1 MRYAFRDYGFNDYM
15 REYLD
20 RIGELAR
27 GRLNYDPFRE
37 FSTKSEDNIRLIHQR
52 DDIEKYAR
60 NTLKMAHAGTNRQSM
75 GIYGRSN
82 EKINFY
88 VKASKSTDP
97 LPKIRF
103 LNI

>member
-1 MRYAFRDYGFNDYM
+1 
-15 REYLD
+15 
-20 RIGELAR
+20 
-27 GRLNYDPFRE
+27 
-37 FSTKSEDNIRLIHQR
+37 
-52 DDIEKYAR
+52 
-60 NTLKMAHAGTNRQSM
+60 MAYAGTNRQSM

-103 LNI
+103 AQYIGSWGR